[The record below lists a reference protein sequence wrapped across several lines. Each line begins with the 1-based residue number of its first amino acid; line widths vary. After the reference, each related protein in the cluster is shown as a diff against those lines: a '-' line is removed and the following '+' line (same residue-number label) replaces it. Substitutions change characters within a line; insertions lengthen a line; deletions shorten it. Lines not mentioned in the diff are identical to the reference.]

1 MINITKYEFEQ
12 IRRFEEE
19 TLTDYGMKQ
28 INEDEYY
35 IREDMLM
42 SMVGDLLVHYHRKV
56 EELEDLQADIDEY
69 YMLKPE
75 AREVE

>member
-12 IRRFEEE
+12 MKKFEEE

-28 INEDEYY
+28 INEDEFY

-42 SMVGDLLVHYHRKV
+42 CMVSDLLVHYHRALEQV
-56 EELEDLQADIDEY
+56 GELEEDIQQY
-69 YMLKPE
+69 YTLKPE

>member
-12 IRRFEEE
+12 MRKFEEE

-28 INEDEYY
+28 INEDEFY

-56 EELEDLQADIDEY
+56 EELEDLRADIDEY

>member
-12 IRRFEEE
+12 MKKFEDE

-28 INEDEYY
+28 INEDEFY
-35 IREDMLM
+35 IHEDMLM
-42 SMVGDLLVHYHRKV
+42 SMVGNLLAHYYRAIEQVK
-56 EELEDLQADIDEY
+56 ELEEDIQQY
-69 YMLKPE
+69 YTLKPE

>member
-12 IRRFEEE
+12 MRKFEEE

-28 INEDEYY
+28 INEDEFY

>member
-12 IRRFEEE
+12 MKKFEEE
-19 TLTDYGMKQ
+19 TFTDYGIKQ
-28 INEDEYY
+28 INEDEFY

-42 SMVGDLLVHYHRKV
+42 CMVSDLLVHYHRALEQV
-56 EELEDLQADIDEY
+56 EELEEDIQQY
-69 YMLKPE
+69 YTLKPE